1 MLFCFFLPTTSFQF
15 KSILVHDGAAL
26 VSELSQFIN
35 PDCVLHVIQMLIFN
49 PGLRQLYIP
58 TTEQDDTITRR
69 RPVQAN
75 RIHFFF
81 LLQKHTVEDNGSQGS
96 ATAIPRSPAQTHL
109 LCTPSIETLWGGR
122 TLFLPLPRLINHCHS
137 YTHLQ
142 FIPWELNPPS
152 TQNYSSNI

>member
-1 MLFCFFLPTTSFQF
+1 MLYCSFLPTTSFQF

-75 RIHFFF
+75 RIHFFSYYTNTQSRTMVHRVAPRPF
-81 LLQKHTVEDNGSQGS
+81 LVLLHRHIYY
-96 ATAIPRSPAQTHL
+96 AHL
-109 LCTPSIETLWGGR
+109 LLKRSEVAGHFFFP
-122 TLFLPLPRLINHCHS
+122 FLV
-137 YTHLQ
+137 
-142 FIPWELNPPS
+142 
-152 TQNYSSNI
+152 